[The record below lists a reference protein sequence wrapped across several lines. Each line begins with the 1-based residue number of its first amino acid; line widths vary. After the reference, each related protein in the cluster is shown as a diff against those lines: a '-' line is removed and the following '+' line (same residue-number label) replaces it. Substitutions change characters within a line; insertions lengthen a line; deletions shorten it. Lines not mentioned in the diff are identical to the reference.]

1 VEKKTLF
8 VDVILPLAIPN
19 LLTYR
24 VPVELNEHVVVG
36 QRVIVQL
43 GKSKLYTAIIRT
55 IHEVAPS
62 NYIAKYLEALLDEGA
77 IVNEIQLKLWEWM
90 SKYYMCNIG
99 EVMSAALPSSL
110 KLASETRLVLDDRW
124 DGDLSDVDHR
134 AEIIVEALQI
144 QENLTLE
151 EAAGILDVKNVRPVV
166 KKLIELGI
174 ISTEEALPS

>member
-1 VEKKTLF
+1 MYFQFTKLLAELGCIQHLALVEKKTLF

-24 VPVELNEHVVVG
+24 VPVELNEHVVIG

-77 IVNEIQLKLWEWM
+77 IVNEIQLRLWEWM

-99 EVMSAALPSSL
+99 EVMSACYSEESS
-110 KLASETRLVLDDRW
+110 S
-124 DGDLSDVDHR
+124 
-134 AEIIVEALQI
+134 
-144 QENLTLE
+144 
-151 EAAGILDVKNVRPVV
+151 
-166 KKLIELGI
+166 IE
-174 ISTEEALPS
+174 